1 MQYKSCQTIDG
12 MHFIDGRYMMKKH
25 KQQVITFV
33 MHLGGEGVAMALYLP
48 LDPQLG
54 NITLS
59 AVLL

>member
-12 MHFIDGRYMMKKH
+12 MRFIDGRCNEETQTASYNFCH
-25 KQQVITFV
+25 AF
-33 MHLGGEGVAMALYLP
+33 GGGGGHGPLPP

-59 AVLL
+59 ADLLC